1 MNFDPTEE
9 QGVVRELTA
18 ALVAS
23 RNPAGRQWPDTQLWS
38 ALAEA
43 NLLGTSLPEDVGG
56 SGLGIVDLGFVLT
69 ECGRGLARVPLLYS
83 SVAAI
88 AVDRFGSQSQR
99 RTWLPGVV
107 DGSTVLTVGIDFAE
121 RGALP
126 TARRDGEGW
135 IVDGVVSFVPWAEQA
150 DRILAAADSGNG
162 TLLVLLDAQADGI
175 ETTAQSTTNGEPG
188 STVILGQVTV
198 VPDEV
203 IAGPDPDHV
212 AQQWVWQLL
221 VAGASALLVG
231 VCEGALRLT
240 ADYTN
245 EREQFGRVLATFQGV
260 KLHAGQAFI
269 DAEAIRVTTLQALWR
284 LDSRLPAE
292 REVSIAKFWAS
303 EGSARVTGVA
313 QRLHGG
319 IGVSLE
325 YPVHRYLLW
334 AKHTELRLGS
344 AQWQLNR
351 LGELLGAS
359 S

>member
-1 MNFDPTEE
+1 
-9 QGVVRELTA
+9 
-18 ALVAS
+18 
-23 RNPAGRQWPDTQLWS
+23 
-38 ALAEA
+38 
-43 NLLGTSLPEDVGG
+43 
-56 SGLGIVDLGFVLT
+56 
-69 ECGRGLARVPLLYS
+69 
-83 SVAAI
+83 
-88 AVDRFGSQSQR
+88 
-99 RTWLPGVV
+99 
-107 DGSTVLTVGIDFAE
+107 
-121 RGALP
+121 
-126 TARRDGEGW
+126 
-135 IVDGVVSFVPWAEQA
+135 
-150 DRILAAADSGNG
+150 
-162 TLLVLLDAQADGI
+162 
-175 ETTAQSTTNGEPG
+175 
-188 STVILGQVTV
+188 
-198 VPDEV
+198 
-203 IAGPDPDHV
+203 AGPDPDHV